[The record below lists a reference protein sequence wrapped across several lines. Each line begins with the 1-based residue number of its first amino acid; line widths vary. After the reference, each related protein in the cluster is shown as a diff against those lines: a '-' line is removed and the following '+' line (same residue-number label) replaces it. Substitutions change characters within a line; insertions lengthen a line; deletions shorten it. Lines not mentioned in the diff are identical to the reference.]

1 MLCLS
6 ITLQRTQPSKNFPWF
21 FKLDSQFQRTAS
33 REHWI
38 SFCHSSTFSIVFS
51 HFFFSCWG
59 IFNKPKQ
66 ANQAKFSEGS
76 SSWIHHFNIVHLQKV
91 RKFER
96 FLIFVAYF
104 DGLYVDVFSKSSNKP
119 TKWQFPAVLLAKQYW
134 SSNLYRY
141 KILFLGPVT
150 FSNVS
155 CLSLCH
161 FGYGTKFYVQKKKN
175 LNQSDLLFSFHTIQM
190 TFLSML
196 GGVRWNISWKNFE
209 GHVWISTQER
219 RQ

>member
-1 MLCLS
+1 MISQIEQETLQLQYIAMLCLS

-38 SFCHSSTFSIVFS
+38 SFCHSSTFSIIFS
-51 HFFFSCWG
+51 HYFFFFSCWG
-59 IFNKPKQ
+59 ISNKPKQ

-104 DGLYVDVFSKSSNKP
+104 DGLYVDVFSKSSTKP

-141 KILFLGPVT
+141 KYF
-150 FSNVS
+150 FW
-155 CLSLCH
+155 
-161 FGYGTKFYVQKKKN
+161 VQ
-175 LNQSDLLFSFHTIQM
+175 
-190 TFLSML
+190 
-196 GGVRWNISWKNFE
+196 
-209 GHVWISTQER
+209 
-219 RQ
+219 